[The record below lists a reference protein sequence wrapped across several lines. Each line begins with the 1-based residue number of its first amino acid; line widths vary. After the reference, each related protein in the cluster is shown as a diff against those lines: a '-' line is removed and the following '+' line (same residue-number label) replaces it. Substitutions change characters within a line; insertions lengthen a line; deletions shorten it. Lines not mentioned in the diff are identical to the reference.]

1 MQCPNHLRGK
11 DGRTSWIRVLGQR
24 EYIVSGTVQVYLG
37 RPPPGVQYGASFPAQ
52 ILILITKRIKV
63 DLEVLRDA
71 ECNGRD
77 AGKPFSTV
85 RGASVM
91 VKLR

>member
-1 MQCPNHLRGK
+1 MDDILSSFHSSLLG
-11 DGRTSWIRVLGQR
+11 DAYSLLGEAAGGVWRVF
-24 EYIVSGTVQVYLG
+24 SGTD
-37 RPPPGVQYGASFPAQ
+37 
-52 ILILITKRIKV
+52 IDIDHKKKV
-63 DLEVLRDA
+63 DLGVLRDA
-71 ECNGRD
+71 ECNGRV

>member
-1 MQCPNHLRGK
+1 MDGPGK
-11 DGRTSWIRVLGQR
+11 PHICTNVSPTGLLGEAAGGVWRVF
-24 EYIVSGTVQVYLG
+24 SGTD
-37 RPPPGVQYGASFPAQ
+37 
-52 ILILITKRIKV
+52 IDIDHKKKV
-63 DLEVLRDA
+63 DLGVLRDA
-71 ECNGRD
+71 ECNGRV